1 MYYFLEAYCEL
12 IYSIASVSIAIC
24 FLDFLAIKILCQFL
38 PLAESLLLAAE
49 TRQNTELGADLVE
62 FVLDNFYVIVD
73 ALESSDVSF
82 WN

>member
-1 MYYFLEAYCEL
+1 MYQIKLETSNLFA
-12 IYSIASVSIAIC
+12 AR
-24 FLDFLAIKILCQFL
+24 
-38 PLAESLLLAAE
+38 ESLLLVAE
-49 TRQNTELGADLVE
+49 TWQSTESGADLVE